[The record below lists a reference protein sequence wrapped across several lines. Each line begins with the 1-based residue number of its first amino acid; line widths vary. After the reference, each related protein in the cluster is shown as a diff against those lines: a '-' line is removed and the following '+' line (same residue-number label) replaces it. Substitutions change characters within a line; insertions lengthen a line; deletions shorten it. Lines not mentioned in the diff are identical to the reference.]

1 MARVNS
7 HAALNPVILGA
18 GPAGLTAA
26 YMLSKHGIRSVIL
39 EKSNMVG
46 GHARTEVHDGYRFD
60 IGGHRF
66 FSKIEVVND
75 IWNEVLGEEFLKVPR
90 LSRIYYN
97 DKYFDYPL
105 KLINV
110 LKGLG
115 PLNSFLILMSYL
127 YAQVRPFPREDNLEE
142 WVSNRFGRKLFRTF
156 FKTYTE
162 KVWGIPCT
170 EIRAEWVAQR
180 ITNLT
185 FFVALKNAIFKPKT
199 TVAKTLIDKFD
210 YPRYGPGMM
219 WESMRDKLHDQGSN
233 VMHDAQVVRIERTGN
248 HIDQVIIQR
257 DGQEEAIGGSHF
269 LSTMPIK
276 QFVLGLDPAPPPE
289 IVEAIGKFKYRDFLT
304 VCLIVNKK
312 DLFPDNWIYIHSPKA
327 KVGRI
332 QNFKNWSEAMVPDL
346 SKTSLGMEYFCN
358 AGDELWNMAD
368 SDLIELAKEDLE
380 IVGMAEAADI
390 EGGLVI
396 RQSHAYPVYD
406 ADYNS
411 SRDAVHE
418 YLSSFDNLYPAA
430 RNGLHRYDNQDHA
443 MFSAIL
449 AVENMLGGDHDVWTI
464 NTEKEYHEVVIESK
478 ERVPANATP
487 GSPC

>member
-115 PLNSFLILMSYL
+115 PLNSLLILMSYL

-418 YLSSFDNLYPAA
+418 YLSSFDNLYPAG

-464 NTEKEYHEVVIESK
+464 NTEKEYHEAVIESK

>member
-115 PLNSFLILMSYL
+115 PLNSLLILMSYL

-312 DLFPDNWIYIHSPKA
+312 RPVSGQLDIHSFSQGK
-327 KVGRI
+327 GRPHPEL
-332 QNFKNWSEAMVPDL
+332 QEL
-346 SKTSLGMEYFCN
+346 ER
-358 AGDELWNMAD
+358 GD
-368 SDLIELAKEDLE
+368 
-380 IVGMAEAADI
+380 G
-390 EGGLVI
+390 
-396 RQSHAYPVYD
+396 
-406 ADYNS
+406 
-411 SRDAVHE
+411 
-418 YLSSFDNLYPAA
+418 A
-430 RNGLHRYDNQDHA
+430 RPFQDQPWHGV
-443 MFSAIL
+443 FL
-449 AVENMLGGDHDVWTI
+449 Q
-464 NTEKEYHEVVIESK
+464 
-478 ERVPANATP
+478 RRR
-487 GSPC
+487 